1 MSQVGSAE
9 PSAPGAPS
17 RELTEFL
24 IELATG
30 LQKRA
35 MYPEGHPMLL
45 ATVDRLLARLA
56 ALVGDRPALAI
67 GVARTQLLVDGCA
80 TDAHHLLCRELA
92 ARLHRHRVASLRIEA
107 AVTAAE
113 LDQLLARLAGEPG
126 RGQRALGLSAPG
138 NSEWS
143 HVTLQPTGYE
153 RLGLRGTGAGDDPAE
168 EPASGGELFWLELAR
183 LALDGEQP
191 SPAGSEGAADVAAAL
206 SRRIAD
212 PHAAAGVLAGL
223 SRLAESVQTES
234 GEAAAEMRARVS
246 ALISLLEPGA
256 LTRLIAAGSDAERE
270 RFTAAA
276 AAALTPE
283 AVVDVMDAAATAT
296 RRTISPHLL
305 RLLRKL
311 GHLADAG
318 PDSARVAAD
327 AAVRRHAASLLT
339 DWGLDDPNP
348 TQYTGVLEVM
358 ADRNAM
364 PAADADLAP
373 DPLVILW
380 TALEVGVPEPRGCAA
395 ALELVAAGRTT
406 EVLDALAATP
416 EGPTSEPIWRA
427 VGTPEA
433 LRAALLAHGIDHAPV
448 RTLIRR
454 LGVAAVDPLLDL
466 LGRAE
471 DHATRAGALAAL
483 EALGTPSAARAV
495 ERLADAPWYLQRNLL
510 HLLGRVRPWP
520 EGFSPAPWATHPDGR
535 VRREAIKLLL
545 DLPAHRDEGLSRG
558 LADADPGITAVA
570 LATALESCPV
580 SVLPLIERMAR
591 DPARLSA
598 HRVMAI
604 RVLARSRSARALESL
619 ASLAVTRTRW
629 LRRQRLAPKSPEV
642 LAAIAGLATHWP
654 GEPRVQQVLAAAER
668 HADADVRA
676 AARRGA

>member
-1 MSQVGSAE
+1 MSQTGTTE

-56 ALVGDRPALAI
+56 ALLGDRPALAI
-67 GVARTQLLVDGCA
+67 GVARTQLLVDGSA
-80 TDAHHLLCRELA
+80 TDPHHLLCRELA
-92 ARLHRHRVASLRIEA
+92 ARLHRHRIASLRIEA
-107 AVTAAE
+107 DVGSAE

-126 RGQRALGLSAPG
+126 RGQRPLGLSVPG
-138 NSEWS
+138 SSEWL
-143 HVTLQPTGYE
+143 HVTLQPTGYD
-153 RLGLRGTGAGDDPAE
+153 RLSLRGEGTGEEEGE
-168 EPASGGELFWLELAR
+168 EPRGGGELLWLELAR
-183 LALDGEQP
+183 LALDGELHN
-191 SPAGSEGAADVAAAL
+191 PAGVEASADLAAAL

-212 PHAAAGVLAGL
+212 PHAAASMLAGL
-223 SRLAESVQTES
+223 SRLAESVQSEP
-234 GEAAAEMRARVS
+234 GEAAAQLRARVS
-246 ALISLLEPGA
+246 TLISLLEPGA
-256 LTRLIAAGSDAERE
+256 LARLIASGSDAERE

-276 AAALTPE
+276 TAALTPD
-283 AVVDVMDAAATAT
+283 AVVDVMDAAASAT

-311 GHLADAG
+311 GHLADAA
-318 PDSARVAAD
+318 PDAARVAAD

-339 DWGLDDPNP
+339 DWRLDDPNP
-348 TQYTGVLEVM
+348 TQYTGVLEFM
-358 ADRNAM
+358 ADRNTV

-380 TALEVGVPEPRGCAA
+380 TALEVGVPEPRGSAA
-395 ALELVAAGRTT
+395 AIELVAAGRTT
-406 EVLDALAATP
+406 DVLEALAASP
-416 EGPTSEPIWRA
+416 EGPTTEPVWRA
-427 VGTPEA
+427 VGTPDA
-433 LRAALLAHGIDHAPV
+433 LRAALLAHGLDHAPV

-454 LGVAAVDPLLDL
+454 LGVAAIDPLLDL

-471 DHATRAGALAAL
+471 DHATRTAVLAAL
-483 EALGTPSAARAV
+483 EALGTPAAARAA
-495 ERLADAPWYLQRNLL
+495 ERLAEAPWYLQRNLL
-510 HLLGRVRPWP
+510 LLLGRVRPWP
-520 EGFSPAPWATHPDGR
+520 ADFSPTTWAAHPDAR

-545 DLPAHRDEGLSRG
+545 DLAAHRDEGLSRG

-570 LATALESCPV
+570 LGAALESCPAA
-580 SVLPLIERMAR
+580 VLPLIERMAR

-598 HRVMAI
+598 HRVISI
-604 RVLARSRSARALESL
+604 RVLARSRTARALESL

-642 LAAIAGLATHWP
+642 LAAIAGLAAHWP
-654 GEPRVQQVLAAAER
+654 TEPRLQPMLAEAER
-668 HADADVRA
+668 HADADIRA
-676 AARRGA
+676 AARRSA